1 MFITFIILFATIAL
15 LLSNRVPLEVS
26 GFLCLLA
33 LIVTGTLSYEE
44 AAAGFSNGV
53 VVTVGALFVLGGALV
68 RTGVA
73 QAAADLLEKWSS
85 GNPLRLMQLVV
96 LTSSALSTVMSST
109 GTVALLLPA
118 VVNASGRTGHSPSK
132 FLLPLAY
139 GSLFGGML
147 TLLGGSANL
156 VADETLRNAGREGFH
171 FFSFTPIGAAILVVG
186 VLYLHFWGYRA
197 LPERAQPINPNSGP
211 TVRELLGH
219 YGMFDHLHEVQLPAS
234 RDLGCA
240 TLEGLNLRTDYRLE
254 VLAVRQAGTGTVIVP
269 SPSSQIANGT
279 TLYVHGTEEDVKA
292 FSQDYGAGF
301 SKIVSEETP
310 IEGRGLAELIL
321 VPRSKLAERSLVES
335 QFFRHYGVRVLKVR
349 RADQELVT
357 ALADVRL
364 RTGDTLLVEGP
375 LNRLKALANEH
386 TDFVVVGLPRELS
399 PHDGLTPKGKL
410 SLLITTVMIM
420 AIIAKLLAPP
430 VAALAAAIALVLT
443 RCISVEESYAAISW
457 SSLFLVA
464 TMLPL
469 GTALTKTGG
478 IDFLTQNLFQV
489 LGESSPP
496 YVVLAGVYLL
506 ATILGQVMSNT
517 AAAVLLAPLALE
529 AATRMQVAPE
539 PFLLVLAFG
548 AQMSFLTPI
557 ASAGN
562 TLVMAP
568 GGYRFSDFLRIG
580 LPLHAAATAIC
591 LWVAPRLFPF

>member
-1 MFITFIILFATIAL
+1 MVITFVILIATIAL
-15 LLSNRVPLEVS
+15 LLSNRIPLEIS

-33 LIVTGTLSYEE
+33 LIVSGILDYDE

-53 VVTVGALFVLGGALV
+53 VVTIGALFVLGGALV

-85 GNPLRLMQLVV
+85 GDPIRLMQLVV
-96 LTSSALSTVMSST
+96 LMSTALSTVMSST

-118 VVNASGRTGHSPSK
+118 VVSASGRTGHSPSK

-147 TLLGGSANL
+147 TLIGGSANL

-171 FFSFTPIGAAILVVG
+171 FFSFTPIGAAILVIG
-186 VLYLHFWGYRA
+186 VVYLHFWGYRA
-197 LPERAQPINPNSGP
+197 LPERVKPVNPDAGP
-211 TVRELLGH
+211 TVQDLLGQ
-219 YGMFDHLHEVQLPAS
+219 YGVFDNLYEVQLPIS
-234 RDLGCA
+234 RDLNCA
-240 TLEGLNLRTDYRLE
+240 TLEDLNLRTRYRID
-254 VLAVRQAGTGTVIVP
+254 VLAIRQAGTGAVTVP
-269 SPSSQIANGT
+269 TPTSPLDNGT
-279 TLYVHGTEEDVKA
+279 ALYVQGTEEDVKA
-292 FSQDYGAGF
+292 FALGYGAGYQRQP
-301 SKIVSEETP
+301 SGRAP

-321 VPRSKLAERSLVES
+321 VPRSKLAERSLAES

-357 ALADVRL
+357 ALMDARL
-364 RTGDTLLVEGP
+364 RIGDTLLVEGP
-375 LNRLKALANEH
+375 LTRLKALANEQG
-386 TDFVVVGLPRELS
+386 DFVVIGLPRELS

-410 SLLITTVMIM
+410 SLLITALMIF
-420 AIIAKLLAPP
+420 AIIFKVFSPP
-430 VAALAAAIALVLT
+430 VAALAAAVALILT
-443 RCISVEESYAAISW
+443 RCISVEESYSAIGW

-478 IDFLTQNLFQV
+478 IDFLTQNLFHF
-489 LGESSPP
+489 LGEQSPP
-496 YVVLAGVYLL
+496 YLVLAGVYVL

-568 GGYRFSDFLRIG
+568 GNYRFSDFLRLG
-580 LPLHAAATAIC
+580 LPLHMAATAVC
-591 LWVAPRLFPF
+591 LWLAPRLYPF